1 MPKKKKAG
9 KNTKSKGANVEKRK
23 LLEADMDGQVYGFVE
38 KAVGGSFFTV
48 KCLDNA
54 ERRCKVRT
62 KRMRIAAGDCVIIAL
77 RDFNDD
83 TGDIIYRYDSDEV
96 RQLQKI
102 GILPNTDSINALKG
116 GGSGEVVNDDDE
128 VFVFEDI

>member
-9 KNTKSKGANVEKRK
+9 KNAKNKGTNVEKRK
-23 LLEADMDGQVYGFVE
+23 LQEADMEGQVYGFIE

-48 KCLDNA
+48 KCVDNT

-77 RDFNDD
+77 RDFDD
-83 TGDIIYRYDSDEV
+83 GGDIIYRYDSDEV
-96 RQLQKI
+96 RQLQRN
-102 GILPNTDSINALKG
+102 GELPDNNAVNTLKG
-116 GGSGEVVNDDDE
+116 VEEEEEDTD